1 MPEEITC
8 KLRDKVGQGKAR
20 QLRRNGF
27 IPAVLYG
34 RGIDTVHLLL
44 DEKIFHKTL
53 SRIAGESVL
62 IDLKVEEDKSSKKEA
77 SSRPVIIKEIQQDPV
92 TNQILHVDFHL
103 VRLTEKMRIKVPL
116 SIKGEAPGV
125 KAGGI
130 LGYSLRE
137 IEIECLPRDIPEKI
151 EVNISNLEIGDVI
164 HLKDLILPPKVA
176 AVGDKETPILSIVP
190 PKVEEVAPPP
200 EEAITEP
207 EVIGKREKEEEIEEE
222 VSEEAAAKGKE
233 KEPLEK
239 PKSEK

>member
-1 MPEEITC
+1 MSEEIIC
-8 KLRDKVGQGKAR
+8 KLRDKVGQDKAR

-34 RGIDTVHLLL
+34 RGIDTIHLLL
-44 DEKIFHKTL
+44 DKKEFHKTL
-53 SRIAGESVL
+53 SRISGENIL

-77 SSRPVIIKEIQQDPV
+77 SSKPVIIKEIQQDPL

-103 VRLTEKMRIKVPL
+103 VRLTEKMKIKVPL

-130 LGYSLRE
+130 LDYSVRE

-151 EVNISNLEIGDVI
+151 EVNISNLKIGDVI

-176 AVGDKETPILSIVP
+176 AVGDNEAPVLSIVP
-190 PKVEEVAPPP
+190 PKVEEAAPPP
-200 EEAITEP
+200 EEAVTEP
-207 EVIGKREKEEEIEEE
+207 EVISKREKKEEIEEE
-222 VSEEAAAKGKE
+222 AGEEAPAKE
-233 KEPLEK
+233 KPEK
-239 PKSEK
+239 EAKSEK